1 MKFTFIWRG
10 IPRGQERPRF
20 GGTVYKSAEAKAY
33 ENEIALAYRT
43 AVSGSCKPL
52 TCPLGISIIAGYP
65 IPRSDTKAAKEQK
78 RAGVILPTVK
88 PDVDNVAKA
97 VLDALNRA
105 REELEAQGLDAGRFR
120 RAKRA
125 SLGARLRGLEDF
137 ESVCFA
143 LASGTREGYCA
154 LDGPTMLESVEKA
167 ECERFLLD
175 VLQPE
180 RLALAIL
187 EPKKE
192 GQTHD

>member
-1 MKFTFIWRG
+1 MNFTFIWRG

-97 VLDALNRA
+97 VLDALNRLA
-105 REELEAQGLDAGRFR
+105 FDDDKQVAHLAVSKVYADHPGMIITIYTGEELRKL
-120 RAKRA
+120 
-125 SLGARLRGLEDF
+125 LE
-137 ESVCFA
+137 VTA
-143 LASGTREGYCA
+143 
-154 LDGPTMLESVEKA
+154 
-167 ECERFLLD
+167 
-175 VLQPE
+175 
-180 RLALAIL
+180 
-187 EPKKE
+187 
-192 GQTHD
+192 